1 MKQIKKEPQ
10 APRLPLALDP
20 VVLTSALAAQEKLIG
35 LEINDD
41 LWPEE
46 KALGKE
52 FSECRLTKVT
62 MAAIS
67 EKNYFVDVIFDHCDF
82 SNCQLSEST
91 LRRVVFDH
99 CRMTGA
105 DLSRCVLQ
113 DVVFLNCALDYSNFA
128 FSSFKSCRFA
138 DCICTQSSFSEG
150 KFTAFE
156 IQRCKLDE
164 SEFFHSHLNGV
175 DLSTCTIEGIALC
188 GDELKGVIVNPSQA
202 VDLSRVLGIVIK
214 EE

>member
-10 APRLPLALDP
+10 APRLPLALET

-67 EKNYFVDVIFDHCDF
+67 EKNYFVDVI
-82 SNCQLSEST
+82 
-91 LRRVVFDH
+91 FDH

-188 GDELKGVIVNPSQA
+188 GDERKGVIVNPSQA
-202 VDLSRVLGIVIK
+202 VDLARVLGIVIK

>member
-10 APRLPLALDP
+10 APRLPLALET

-67 EKNYFVDVIFDHCDF
+67 AKRMSKIV
-82 SNCQLSEST
+82 SST
-91 LRRVVFDH
+91 HF
-99 CRMTGA
+99 
-105 DLSRCVLQ
+105 Q
-113 DVVFLNCALDYSNFA
+113 A
-128 FSSFKSCRFA
+128 F
-138 DCICTQSSFSEG
+138 
-150 KFTAFE
+150 
-156 IQRCKLDE
+156 
-164 SEFFHSHLNGV
+164 FFFCGV
-175 DLSTCTIEGIALC
+175 
-188 GDELKGVIVNPSQA
+188 
-202 VDLSRVLGIVIK
+202 
-214 EE
+214 

>member
-10 APRLPLALDP
+10 TPRLPLALET

-46 KALGKE
+46 QALGKE

-113 DVVFLNCALDYSNFA
+113 DVVFLNCALDYSNF
-128 FSSFKSCRFA
+128 
-138 DCICTQSSFSEG
+138 CIFQ
-150 KFTAFE
+150 
-156 IQRCKLDE
+156 L
-164 SEFFHSHLNGV
+164 
-175 DLSTCTIEGIALC
+175 
-188 GDELKGVIVNPSQA
+188 
-202 VDLSRVLGIVIK
+202 
-214 EE
+214 

>member
-10 APRLPLALDP
+10 APRLPLALET

-67 EKNYFVDVIFDHCDF
+67 EKTYFVDVIFDHCDF

-91 LRRVVFDH
+91 LRRI
-99 CRMTGA
+99 CRAACCRTWYFSTVRSIIPTLRFPALRAAALRIASARSLRSARGSLPPLRSSGA
-105 DLSRCVLQ
+105 SWMKVSFSTVILTASICRPVRLKASRC
-113 DVVFLNCALDYSNFA
+113 AATS
-128 FSSFKSCRFA
+128 
-138 DCICTQSSFSEG
+138 
-150 KFTAFE
+150 
-156 IQRCKLDE
+156 
-164 SEFFHSHLNGV
+164 
-175 DLSTCTIEGIALC
+175 
-188 GDELKGVIVNPSQA
+188 
-202 VDLSRVLGIVIK
+202 
-214 EE
+214 

>member
-10 APRLPLALDP
+10 APRLPLALET

-67 EKNYFVDVIFDHCDF
+67 EKTYFVDVIFDHCDF

-164 SEFFHSHLNGV
+164 SEFFHS
-175 DLSTCTIEGIALC
+175 
-188 GDELKGVIVNPSQA
+188 
-202 VDLSRVLGIVIK
+202 
-214 EE
+214 

>member
-1 MKQIKKEPQ
+1 MKQTKKEPQ
-10 APRLPLALDP
+10 APRLPAELEK
-20 VVLTSALAAQEKLIG
+20 VVLRAKLVRQDKLIG
-35 LEINDD
+35 YAIVDD

-46 KALGKE
+46 KAQGKE
-52 FSECRLTKVT
+52 FSECCLTKVT
-62 MAAIS
+62 MAPMS
-67 EKNYFVDVIFDHCDF
+67 EKNYFVDVIFDHCDL
-82 SNCQLSEST
+82 SNCQMSEST

-105 DLSRCVLQ
+105 DLSRCVMQ

-128 FSSFKSCRFA
+128 FSSFKNCRLA
-138 DCICTQSSFSEG
+138 DCVCTQSSFSEG

-164 SEFFHSHLNGV
+164 SEFFHSRLQGV
-175 DLSTCTIEGIALC
+175 DLSSCTIEGIALC

-202 VDLSRVLGIVIK
+202 VDLARVLGIIIK

>member
-1 MKQIKKEPQ
+1 M
-10 APRLPLALDP
+10 
-20 VVLTSALAAQEKLIG
+20 IG

-46 KALGKE
+46 KALRKE

-67 EKNYFVDVIFDHCDF
+67 EKTYFVDVIFDHCDF

-113 DVVFLNCALDYSNFA
+113 DVVFSTVRSIIPTLRFPALRAAALRIASA
-128 FSSFKSCRFA
+128 RSLRSARGSLPPLRSSGASWMKV
-138 DCICTQSSFSEG
+138 SFSTVIL
-150 KFTAFE
+150 TAS
-156 IQRCKLDE
+156 ICRPVRLKA
-164 SEFFHSHLNGV
+164 S
-175 DLSTCTIEGIALC
+175 LC

-202 VDLSRVLGIVIK
+202 VDLARVLGIVIK

>member
-1 MKQIKKEPQ
+1 MKQTRKEPQ
-10 APRLPLALDP
+10 APRLPLKLDP
-20 VVLTSALAAQEKLIG
+20 AVLTSALAAQEKLNG

-41 LWPEE
+41 LWPKE
-46 KALGKE
+46 KAPGRE

-67 EKNYFVDVIFDHCDF
+67 EKNYFIDVIFDHCDF

-138 DCICTQSSFSEG
+138 DCICSQSSSAKESFPALKFNAASWMKVSFSTVISAASICPPVRS
-150 KFTAFE
+150 K
-156 IQRCKLDE
+156 
-164 SEFFHSHLNGV
+164 
-175 DLSTCTIEGIALC
+175 
-188 GDELKGVIVNPSQA
+188 ELPCAATS
-202 VDLSRVLGIVIK
+202 
-214 EE
+214 